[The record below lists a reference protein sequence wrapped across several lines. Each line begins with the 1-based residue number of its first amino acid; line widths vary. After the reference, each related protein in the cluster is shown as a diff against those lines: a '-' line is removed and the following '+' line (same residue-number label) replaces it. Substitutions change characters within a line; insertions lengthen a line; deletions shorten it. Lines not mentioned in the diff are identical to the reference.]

1 MQDAADVL
9 MDYEV
14 ESSSGYDSPIRIHLA
29 ILHLRPVEGASFPE
43 IEKERLNTLLDQHVE
58 LFAKTGPPIPFAEHR
73 IDTGDSTPIASPPYG
88 LTPGKRQILHT
99 EIDAMLEAGIVEE
112 CESAW
117 ASPAVLVPKP
127 DGSTRVCVDYGRLN
141 AVTKPDMYP
150 LSRMD
155 DLLNAI
161 GPIGCISTLDL
172 QAGYWQIQIRPE
184 DRDKTA
190 LVCPFGL
197 YRSLRMPFGLRNAP
211 ASFQRLI
218 DRFKTGLPDVIL
230 LAYLDDLIVFS
241 PNPSKHLEDLHSV
254 LAQMRKFQ
262 LRMNRAKCA
271 FGCTEVKSLGHR
283 ITPNGIAVNPD
294 KVLAVTQMPAPR
306 NPKELQSFLQTCS
319 WFRRFLERFATT
331 SRPLSTLLKKDQSWT
346 WGPAQQEAFQT
357 LKKQLTSTLV
367 LRILPSHLSYVPI
380 LAPTLLAQ
388 PYSRRRRPKSAPSS
402 TLVVFSPKEKHWP
415 LYGESINSE
424 VTSKRPALSS
434 SPTTSHYVG

>member
-1 MQDAADVL
+1 MRWNL
-9 MDYEV
+9 NR
-14 ESSSGYDSPIRIHLA
+14 SGNDSPIRIHLA
-29 ILHLRPVEGASFPE
+29 TLHLRPVEGASLPE
-43 IEKERLNTLLDQHVE
+43 IEQERLNALLDQHVE
-58 LFAKTGPPIPFAEHR
+58 LFAKTGPPTPFAEHQ
-73 IDTGDSTPIASPPYG
+73 IDTGDSTPIASPPYR
-88 LTPGKRQILHT
+88 LTPGKRQILQV
-99 EIDAMLEAGIVEE
+99 EINAMLEAGIIEE

-127 DGSTRVCVDYGRLN
+127 DGSIRVCVDYRRLN

-150 LSRMD
+150 LPRMD

-197 YRSLRMPFGLRNAP
+197 YRFLRMPFGLRNAP

-241 PNPSKHLEDLHSV
+241 PNPSKHLEDLRSV

-262 LRMNRAKCA
+262 LRMNRAKCS
-271 FGCTEVKSLGHR
+271 FGCTEVKYLGHR

-294 KVLAVTQMPAPR
+294 KVLAVTQMPVPR
-306 NPKELQSFLQTCS
+306 NSKELQSFLQTCS
-319 WFRRFLERFATT
+319 WFRRFIEHFAIT
-331 SRPLSTLLKKDQSWT
+331 SRPLSILLKKDQSWN
-346 WGPAQQEAFQT
+346 WSPAQQEAFQT
-357 LKKQLTSTLV
+357 LKRQLTSTPV
-367 LRILPSHLSYVPI
+367 LRTADPTQPFNLRTDSSAYALGAALLQGETSEERPI
-380 LAPTLLAQ
+380 EYASRLLTEAEKNYSTTEREALAI
-388 PYSRRRRPKSAPSS
+388 
-402 TLVVFSPKEKHWP
+402 V
-415 LYGESINSE
+415 
-424 VTSKRPALSS
+424 
-434 SPTTSHYVG
+434 

>member
-1 MQDAADVL
+1 
-9 MDYEV
+9 
-14 ESSSGYDSPIRIHLA
+14 
-29 ILHLRPVEGASFPE
+29 
-43 IEKERLNTLLDQHVE
+43 
-58 LFAKTGPPIPFAEHR
+58 
-73 IDTGDSTPIASPPYG
+73 
-88 LTPGKRQILHT
+88 
-99 EIDAMLEAGIVEE
+99 
-112 CESAW
+112 
-117 ASPAVLVPKP
+117 
-127 DGSTRVCVDYGRLN
+127 
-141 AVTKPDMYP
+141 
-150 LSRMD
+150 
-155 DLLNAI
+155 
-161 GPIGCISTLDL
+161 
-172 QAGYWQIQIRPE
+172 
-184 DRDKTA
+184 
-190 LVCPFGL
+190 
-197 YRSLRMPFGLRNAP
+197 MPFGLRNAP

-241 PNPSKHLEDLHSV
+241 PNPSKHLEDLRSV